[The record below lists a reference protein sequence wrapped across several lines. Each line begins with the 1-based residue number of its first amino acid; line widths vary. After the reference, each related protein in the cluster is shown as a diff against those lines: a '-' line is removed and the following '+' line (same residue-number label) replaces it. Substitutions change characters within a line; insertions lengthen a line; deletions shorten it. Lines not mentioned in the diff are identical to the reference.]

1 MATKI
6 YNCKT
11 VLKQRQKHS
20 AKYMLF
26 TSLAKAVASRTTY
39 VVICQE

>member
-20 AKYMLF
+20 TKYMLF
-26 TSLAKAVASRTTY
+26 TSLAKAVASRTT
-39 VVICQE
+39 